1 MTHLCNT
8 GLDLA
13 DCSYIWASI
22 CISVNFSQI
31 DDYSSV
37 PELYICISFM
47 VVFLVLFALVFADVF
62 VLVFVLVFAL
72 VFSR

>member
-22 CISVNFSQI
+22 CIFVKLSQI
-31 DDYSSV
+31 DDHSSV
-37 PELYICISFM
+37 PVLCICFYF
-47 VVFLVLFALVFADVF
+47 VVIFLVLFALVFVD
-62 VLVFVLVFAL
+62 VFVLVFAL

>member
-31 DDYSSV
+31 DDYSSI
-37 PELYICISFM
+37 PELYICISF
-47 VVFLVLFALVFADVF
+47 VDIFLVLVALVFVD
-62 VLVFVLVFAL
+62 VFVLVFAL

>member
-22 CISVNFSQI
+22 CIFVKFSQI
-31 DDYSSV
+31 DDHSSV
-37 PELYICISFM
+37 PEPSYEFVLVLWLY
-47 VVFLVLFALVFADVF
+47 FLVLFTLVFVDG
-62 VLVFVLVFAL
+62 FVLVFAL